1 MFSVAMVAVLADPC
15 TAMQYDNSTINLQKR
30 IRPKATI
37 SMYKS
42 LKTSIKAESRQAG
55 GVIRIGDIARV
66 VTKDKQLAAKIEALD
81 IDRWPAPGT
90 EIVIPRSQ
98 LQVRARLAGFSTR
111 DVYVSGSDGVTII
124 GAGDDAVDV
133 DAAFESNPFTQQLL
147 QVVIDAAKTRY
158 DVDQKSIT
166 VEVLGAPILPAEL
179 DIEAPE
185 LGIDVISNGGQLIG
199 KQTVDLLVSDGRLT
213 RRVKLPL
220 SILIAKEVAVTS
232 SIVRT
237 GDVFSKANVR
247 LQKTHFASADIDDSI
262 GIDAFGSFSARTI
275 RRNQML
281 RFSDLGKAVTA
292 NQNTNNEIVVKRG
305 DLVTAKFKRKTIEL
319 NLAGVKTLQSG
330 KIGQLIQVER
340 QDNGRTFAA
349 RVISSTEVEA
359 R

>member
-1 MFSVAMVAVLADPC
+1 MFSVAMVAVITQPC
-15 TAMQYDNSTINLQKR
+15 VALQYNNTTINLQKR
-30 IRPKATI
+30 VRPKATI
-37 SMYKS
+37 SLYKS
-42 LKTSIKAESRQAG
+42 LKTSIKRESRQPG

-66 VTKDKQLAAKIEALD
+66 VTKDKQLAAKLEALD
-81 IDRWPAPGT
+81 IDNWPEPGT

-98 LQVRARLAGFSTR
+98 VKIRARLAGYSSS
-111 DVYVSGSDGVTII
+111 DVFVSGSDGVAII

-147 QVVIDAAKTRY
+147 QVIIDAVKTRY
-158 DVDQKSIT
+158 DVDQESIT
-166 VEVLGAPILPAEL
+166 VEVLGAPVLPAEL

-237 GDVFSKANVR
+237 GDVLSKANVR
-247 LQKTHFASADIDDSI
+247 LQKMHFTSADIDDSI

-281 RFSDLGKAVTA
+281 RFSDLGKAVTVGK
-292 NQNTNNEIVVKRG
+292 NNEIVVKRG
-305 DLVTAKFKRKTIEL
+305 DLVTAKYKRNLIEL

-340 QDNGRTFAA
+340 QDNGRVFAG
-349 RVISSTEVEA
+349 RVVSATEVEI